1 MWSLVCFAIF
11 ATASAVSACPKRCK
25 STCTIPNPQNCRGF
39 SNCSCKDGYIYPNA
53 NNNTCIPIYQCPQ
66 DSGCNGDKN
75 AEVQEKPL
83 PCPSTCK
90 LPNQGYCNSLSPP
103 ANCVCKSGYI
113 LDRAGGKCISVETCP
128 GNNIRHNKY

>member
-1 MWSLVCFAIF
+1 MHHLQVRTSHTPQCGTNEYYDNCAPQCPIQ
-11 ATASAVSACPKRCK
+11 SCRSMPKRCK

-53 NNNTCIPIYQCPQ
+53 NNSTCIPIYQCPQ

-75 AEVQEKPL
+75 AEVRERPL

-103 ANCVCKSGYI
+103 ADCVCKSGYI
-113 LDRAGGKCISVETCP
+113 FK
-128 GNNIRHNKY
+128 